1 MSRNLRHRAANKGNN
16 RRQLDCSVRSA
27 SDGKLSATDLT
38 GDTLET
44 KILNAEIAR
53 WNCILGKS
61 SRRLRLLVYKL

>member
-1 MSRNLRHRAANKGNN
+1 M
-16 RRQLDCSVRSA
+16 RSA

-53 WNCILGKS
+53 WNFILGKS
-61 SRRLRLLVYKL
+61 SRCLRLLVYKL